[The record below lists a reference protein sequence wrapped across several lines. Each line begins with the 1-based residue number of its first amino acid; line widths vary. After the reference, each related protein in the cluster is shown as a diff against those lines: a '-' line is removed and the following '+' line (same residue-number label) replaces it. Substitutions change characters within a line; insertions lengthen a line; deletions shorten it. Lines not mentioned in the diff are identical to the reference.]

1 MVNDITAPILLH
13 LLEMTSGA
21 GQDVL
26 VQEGERVEIVC
37 SPSEKGTLN
46 IWFRVLD
53 KSGMEFI
60 ASFSERGLQKPYTD
74 KPSSTFTYTKI
85 ERNIIILPSFY
96 KASDSGL
103 YSCASLKGSQLKFGN
118 VTRLAG
124 GEFCFTNLVQ

>member
-1 MVNDITAPILLH
+1 MNDITAPILLH

-26 VQEGERVEIVC
+26 VQEGEQVEIVC
-37 SPSEKGTLN
+37 RPSEKGTMI

-60 ASFSERGLQKPYTD
+60 ASFSESGLQKPNTD
-74 KPSSTFTYTKI
+74 KPSSTFTYRKI
-85 ERNIIILPSFY
+85 DQNILILPSFY

-103 YSCASLKGSQLKFGN
+103 YSCASLKGSQLKFGE

-124 GEFCFTNLVQ
+124 GEFRFTNLVK